1 MRVELENLE
10 TAVGYHFRDRKILLR
25 ALTHSSHVHEQPN
38 GDAAGESEPRE
49 GDNEQLEFF
58 GDAVLGFLISEAL
71 YRKFPAFSEGS
82 LSKLKAHLVS
92 AAHLFEV
99 AQKIEIGKY
108 LFLGRGE
115 EMSGGRLKKTLQVD
129 GLEALIAGMC
139 LDGGV
144 EAARDFVTRHVLAE
158 LEEDSASP
166 PSAGRVVD
174 FKSALQ
180 ELAQNLKLPQPRYAI
195 AEERGPEHAK
205 TFTMEVR
212 VGKEHVTMAEGVSK
226 KEAGQRAA
234 EIMLRQLSAQPAG

>member
-1 MRVELENLE
+1 MRVDLESLE
-10 TAVGYHFRDRKILLR
+10 AAVGYHFRDRKILLR

-38 GDAAGESEPRE
+38 SEPAAENGTPE

-92 AAHLFEV
+92 AAHLLEV
-99 AQKIEIGKY
+99 AQRIEIGKY

-129 GLEALIAGMC
+129 GLEALIAGLC

-144 EAARDFVTRHVLAE
+144 EVARDFVTRYVLAE
-158 LEEDSASP
+158 LEEDTAS
-166 PSAGRVVD
+166 STSHGRVVD

-180 ELAQNLKLPQPRYAI
+180 ELAQQRKLPPPRYSI
-195 AEERGPEHAK
+195 VKERGPEHSK
-205 TFTMEVR
+205 TFTIEVR
-212 VGKEHVTMAEGVSK
+212 VGRDLIGRAEGCSK
-226 KEAGQRAA
+226 KIAAQNAARAVLAILAEAPTA
-234 EIMLRQLSAQPAG
+234 

>member
-1 MRVELENLE
+1 MRVELESLE
-10 TAVGYHFRDRKILLR
+10 SVVGYHFRDRRILLR
-25 ALTHSSHVHEQPN
+25 ALTHSSHVHEQSN
-38 GDAAGESEPRE
+38 ADGGGESEMPN

-99 AQKIEIGKY
+99 AQKLEIGKY

-115 EMSGGRLKKTLQVD
+115 EMSGGRSKKTLQVD

-158 LEEDSASP
+158 LEED
-166 PSAGRVVD
+166 
-174 FKSALQ
+174 
-180 ELAQNLKLPQPRYAI
+180 YA
-195 AEERGPEHAK
+195 
-205 TFTMEVR
+205 
-212 VGKEHVTMAEGVSK
+212 
-226 KEAGQRAA
+226 
-234 EIMLRQLSAQPAG
+234 